1 VNKVIII
8 KTGRNK
14 FNRINLDDLKYIQ
27 ASKGRTIVFC
37 KEKLN
42 TATSFKD
49 VVAVLS
55 GNLFQCH
62 RSYAVNIDFV
72 ESFTNDTILVGSKN
86 IPLGAIY
93 KSAFLDFMFAKNILI
108 KTTPIKKTK
117 SKK

>member
-1 VNKVIII
+1 VNKIIII

-14 FNRINLDDLKYIQ
+14 FNRINLEDLKYIH

-42 TATSFKD
+42 TATPFKE
-49 VVAVLS
+49 VVAFLS
-55 GNLFQCH
+55 GDLFQCH

-72 ESFTNDTILVGSKN
+72 ESFTNDTILVGNKN

-93 KSAFLDFMFAKNILI
+93 KSAFLDFMFSKNTLVKSTSI
-108 KTTPIKKTK
+108 KITKPIK
-117 SKK
+117 

>member
-49 VVAVLS
+49 VVAVLG

-62 RSYAVNIDFV
+62 RSFAVNIDFV

-86 IPLGAIY
+86 IPLGAMY
-93 KSAFLDFMFAKNILI
+93 KSTFLDFMFTKNTLV
-108 KTTPIKKTK
+108 KTTPTKKTK